1 MYIVENVKS
10 QLSSSIGLEDVVV
23 RTSLSSEQIKAIL
36 DSPPACIDPVIWKQA
51 IQMNP
56 DEGKMIP
63 VPMLGFSALHQRLK
77 KQEEMSEG
85 HQNRSELLQREI
97 RTLEVLIIQSLYRHI
112 IYSFYRKS
120 KQIQERKLR
129 SENEIF

>member
-1 MYIVENVKS
+1 MYFVENVKS
-10 QLSSSIGLEDVVV
+10 QLTSSIGLEDVVV

-97 RTLEVLIIQSLYRHI
+97 RTLEVPIIQSYRHI
-112 IYSFYRKS
+112 IYPFYRKS